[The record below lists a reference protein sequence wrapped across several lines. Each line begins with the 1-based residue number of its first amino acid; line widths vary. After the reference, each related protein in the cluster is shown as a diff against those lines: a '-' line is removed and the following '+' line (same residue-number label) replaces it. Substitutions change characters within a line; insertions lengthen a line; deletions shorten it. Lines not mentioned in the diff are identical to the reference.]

1 MGFLVIGYTHED
13 IDGNFGYLLKKLKEQ
28 NNYVLTDLTKLF
40 MVLQKRPFIPQ
51 LNQKIPNFK
60 SWVQGHLKDELE
72 GLVGHTIFYGFFWVP
87 SDVVQGVSNIFN
99 MEPQKD
105 GLTIRLWKFDDQGCP
120 KLLSGIPKLVPFYL
134 IWRNDAS
141 KLVEKEKF
149 INSGILKYLEF
160 CKFNILRDEMYPKS

>member
-1 MGFLVIGYTHED
+1 
-13 IDGNFGYLLKKLKEQ
+13 
-28 NNYVLTDLTKLF
+28 
-40 MVLQKRPFIPQ
+40 
-51 LNQKIPNFK
+51 
-60 SWVQGHLKDELE
+60 
-72 GLVGHTIFYGFFWVP
+72 
-87 SDVVQGVSNIFN
+87 

-120 KLLSGIPKLVPFYL
+120 KLPSGIPKVVPFYL

-160 CKFNILRDEMYPKS
+160 WKFNILRDEMYPKS